1 MQSSGHHEENTWL
14 KPCENEMTLP
24 NPEDMTHPS
33 EQEYPFADIDLA
45 RRLER
50 TEAQGSVNFIEAR
63 VKAFP
68 NRGAKWIEVAGAYA
82 MLDAPGSPLSQ
93 TFGLGVFQPISAE
106 ELDRIEDFFRSNGTD
121 VFHEV
126 CPLADMS
133 VFTLFKERGYQPVEF
148 SNVLYRPITPDLRL
162 KATRNERI
170 AVRVVGKDEVD
181 LWAQTSFEGWSEFP
195 EYADFFRDL
204 AKVFAH
210 SKGPS
215 FIAELDGKPIATG
228 ALTIAADVALLAGAS
243 TIPEARRQGAQ
254 LALLEDRLRYAASH
268 GCTVAMMVALP
279 GSGSQRN
286 AERHGFRI
294 AYTRTKWQLHQ
305 RNQDAGL

>member
-1 MQSSGHHEENTWL
+1 MAAVCGSASSARRLNRHMTPIREE
-14 KPCENEMTLP
+14 
-24 NPEDMTHPS
+24 
-33 EQEYPFADIDLA
+33 QYPFADIDLA

-68 NRGAKWIEVAGAYA
+68 EMGAQWIEVAGAYA

-93 TFGLGVFQPISAE
+93 TFGLGAFQPISAE
-106 ELDRIEDFFRSNGTD
+106 ELDRIEDFFRSND
-121 VFHEV
+121 ADIFHDV
-126 CPLADMS
+126 CPLADNS
-133 VFTLFKERGYQPVEF
+133 VFELIRERGYKPVEF

-162 KATRNERI
+162 HATRNERI
-170 AVRVVGKDEVD
+170 AIRVVGKDEVE
-181 LWAQTSFEGWSEFP
+181 LWTQTSFEGWSEFP

-215 FIAELDGKPIATG
+215 FLAELEGKPIATG
-228 ALTIAADVALLAGAS
+228 ALTIHGDVALLAGAS
-243 TIPEARRQGAQ
+243 TIPDARRQGAQ
-254 LALLEDRLRYAASH
+254 LALLEERLRYAATQ
-268 GCTVAMMVALP
+268 GCTVAMMVSLP

-294 AYTRTKWQLHQ
+294 AYTRTKWHLSK
-305 RNQDAGL
+305 NQEGG

>member
-1 MQSSGHHEENTWL
+1 MTPAREE
-14 KPCENEMTLP
+14 
-24 NPEDMTHPS
+24 
-33 EQEYPFADIDLA
+33 QYPFADIELA

-68 NRGAKWIEVAGAYA
+68 KMGAQWIEVAGAFA
-82 MLDAPGSPLSQ
+82 MVDAPGSPLSQ
-93 TFGLGVFQPISAE
+93 TFGVGVFQPITSE
-106 ELDRIEDFFRSNGTD
+106 DLDKLEHFFQSKGAD
-121 VFHEV
+121 VNHEV
-126 CPLADMS
+126 CPMADQS
-133 VFTLFKERGYQPVEF
+133 VFTLFRERGYQPIEF

-162 KATRNERI
+162 HATRNERI
-170 AVRVVGKDEVD
+170 NVRVVEKDEVD

-215 FIAELDGKPIATG
+215 FLAELEGKPIATG
-228 ALTIAADVALLAGAS
+228 ALTIHGDVALLAGAS
-243 TIPEARRQGAQ
+243 TIPDARRQGAQ
-254 LALLEDRLRYAASH
+254 LALLEDRLRYAATH

-294 AYTRTKWQLHQ
+294 AYTRTKWHLGQKSVVSS
-305 RNQDAGL
+305 

>member
-1 MQSSGHHEENTWL
+1 MEDTIEE
-14 KPCENEMTLP
+14 
-24 NPEDMTHPS
+24 
-33 EQEYPFADIDLA
+33 QYPFADIELA

-68 NRGAKWIEVAGAYA
+68 DAGAQWIEVAGAFA
-82 MLDAPGSPLSQ
+82 MLDAPGSALSQ
-93 TFGLGVFQPISAE
+93 TFGLGVFQPITSEDLDQLEQFFQTKGAE
-106 ELDRIEDFFRSNGTD
+106 I
-121 VFHEV
+121 FHEV
-126 CPLADMS
+126 CPMADQS
-133 VFTLFKERGYQPVEF
+133 VFALIKERGYQPVEF
-148 SNVLYRPITPDLRL
+148 SNVLYRPISTDVRL
-162 KATRNERI
+162 HATRNERI
-170 AVRVVGKDEVD
+170 NVRVTGKDEVG

-204 AKVFAH
+204 AKVSAH

-215 FIAELDGKPIATG
+215 FLAEMEGKPIATG
-228 ALTIAADVALLAGAS
+228 ALTIHGDVALLAGAS

-254 LALLEDRLRYAASH
+254 LALLEDRLRYAATQ

-294 AYTRTKWQLHQ
+294 AYTRTKWHL
-305 RNQDAGL
+305 NKT

>member
-1 MQSSGHHEENTWL
+1 MTPTREE
-14 KPCENEMTLP
+14 
-24 NPEDMTHPS
+24 
-33 EQEYPFADIDLA
+33 QQYPFADIELA

-50 TEAQGSVNFIEAR
+50 TEAQGSANFIEAR
-63 VKAFP
+63 IKAFP
-68 NRGAKWIEVAGAYA
+68 EMGAQCIEVAGAYA

-93 TFGLGVFQPISAE
+93 TFGLGIFQPISAK
-106 ELDRIEDFFRSNGTD
+106 ELDRIEQFFMSNAAD

-126 CPLADMS
+126 CPLADPT
-133 VFTLFKERGYQPVEF
+133 VFTFIKERGYQPIEF

-162 KATRNERI
+162 DVARNERI
-170 AVRVVGKDEVD
+170 TVRVVGKDEVD

-215 FIAELDGKPIATG
+215 FLAELDGKPIATG
-228 ALTIAADVALLAGAS
+228 ALTIHGDVALLAGAS
-243 TIPEARRQGAQ
+243 TIPTARRQGAQ
-254 LALLEDRLRYAASH
+254 LALLEDRLRYAANQK
-268 GCTVAMMVALP
+268 CTVAMMVAQP

-294 AYTRTKWQLHQ
+294 AYTRTKWQLGK
-305 RNQDAGL
+305 NQEGD

>member
-1 MQSSGHHEENTWL
+1 MTPAQEE
-14 KPCENEMTLP
+14 
-24 NPEDMTHPS
+24 
-33 EQEYPFADIDLA
+33 QYPFADIELA

-50 TEAQGSVNFIEAR
+50 TEAQGGVNFIEAR

-68 NRGAKWIEVAGAYA
+68 KMGAQWIEVAGAYA

-93 TFGLGVFQPISAE
+93 TCGLGVFQSITSE
-106 ELDRIEDFFRSNGTD
+106 DLDKLEHFFQSNGAE
-121 VFHEV
+121 VLHEV
-126 CPLADMS
+126 CPMADQS
-133 VFTLFKERGYQPVEF
+133 VFTLIRERGYQPIEF

-162 KATRNERI
+162 HATRNTSLN
-170 AVRVVGKDEVD
+170 VRLVEKDEGD
-181 LWAQTSFEGWSEFP
+181 LWAQTSFVGWSEFP

-215 FIAELDGKPIATG
+215 FLAELEGKPIATG
-228 ALTIAADVALLAGAS
+228 ALTIHGDVALLAGAS
-243 TIPEARRQGAQ
+243 TIPDARRQGAQ
-254 LALLEDRLRYAASH
+254 LALLEDRLRYAAIH
-268 GCTVAMMVALP
+268 GCTVGMMVALP

-294 AYTRTKWQLHQ
+294 AYTRTKWHL
-305 RNQDAGL
+305 NKT

>member
-1 MQSSGHHEENTWL
+1 MTPAREE
-14 KPCENEMTLP
+14 
-24 NPEDMTHPS
+24 
-33 EQEYPFADIDLA
+33 QYPFADIELA

-68 NRGAKWIEVAGAYA
+68 KMGAQWIEVAGAFA

-93 TFGLGVFQPISAE
+93 TFGVGVFQPITSE
-106 ELDRIEDFFRSNGTD
+106 ELDKLEHFFQSKGAD
-121 VFHEV
+121 VNHEV
-126 CPLADMS
+126 CPMADQS
-133 VFTLFKERGYQPVEF
+133 VFTLFRERGYQPIEF

-162 KATRNERI
+162 HATRNERI
-170 AVRVVGKDEVD
+170 NVRVVEKDEVD

-215 FIAELDGKPIATG
+215 FLAELEGKPIATG
-228 ALTIAADVALLAGAS
+228 ALTIHGDVALLAGAS
-243 TIPEARRQGAQ
+243 TIPDARRQGAQ
-254 LALLEDRLRYAASH
+254 LALLEDRLRYAATH

-294 AYTRTKWQLHQ
+294 AYTRTKWHLGQKSVVSGQ
-305 RNQDAGL
+305 

>member
-1 MQSSGHHEENTWL
+1 
-14 KPCENEMTLP
+14 MT
-24 NPEDMTHPS
+24 PERKED
-33 EQEYPFADIDLA
+33 QYPFADIELA

-68 NRGAKWIEVAGAYA
+68 EMGAKWIEIAGTYA
-82 MLDAPGSPLSQ
+82 TLDTPGSPLSQ

-106 ELDRIEDFFRSNGTD
+106 ELDRIEDFFRSNESD

-133 VFTLFKERGYQPVEF
+133 VFTLIKERGYQPAEF

-162 KATRNERI
+162 EASQNERI
-170 AVRVVGKDEVD
+170 AVRVVGKDEID
-181 LWAQTSFEGWSEFP
+181 LWTQTSFEGWSEFP

-204 AKVFAH
+204 AKVFGH

-228 ALTIAADVALLAGAS
+228 ALTIQGDVALLAGAS
-243 TIPEARRQGAQ
+243 TIPDARRQGAQ
-254 LALLEDRLRYAASH
+254 LALLEDRLRYGAQH

-294 AYTRTKWQLHQ
+294 AYTRTKWHLHK
-305 RNQDAGL
+305 

>member
-1 MQSSGHHEENTWL
+1 MTPIREE
-14 KPCENEMTLP
+14 
-24 NPEDMTHPS
+24 
-33 EQEYPFADIDLA
+33 QYPFADIDLA

-50 TEAQGSVNFIEAR
+50 TEAHGSTNFIEAR

-68 NRGAKWIEVAGAYA
+68 EMGAKWIEVAGAFA

-93 TFGLGVFQPISAE
+93 TFCLGVFQPISAE
-106 ELDRIEDFFRSNGTD
+106 ELDRIEDFFRSNDAD
-121 VFHEV
+121 VFHDV
-126 CPLADMS
+126 CPLADVS
-133 VFTLFKERGYQPVEF
+133 VFELIRERGYQPVEF

-162 KATRNERI
+162 HATRNERI
-170 AVRVVGKDEVD
+170 AIRVVAKDDVD
-181 LWAQTSFEGWSEFP
+181 LWVQTSFEGWSEFP

-215 FIAELDGKPIATG
+215 FLAELEGRPIATG
-228 ALTIAADVALLAGAS
+228 ALTIHGDVALLAGAS

-254 LALLEDRLRYAASH
+254 LALLEERLRYAATQ

-294 AYTRTKWQLHQ
+294 AYTRTKWHLSK
-305 RNQDAGL
+305 NQKGG